1 LKSYGRMEYTI
12 FCDYDVNSQLR
23 VGLCLMKI
31 RKDFLPLSKP
41 SIGEKEIEGVVSC
54 LRSGWITTGPLCKT
68 FEEKFCKLT
77 NASYALSVSSG
88 TAGMHLMLL
97 GLDIKRGDEIITPS
111 MTFASTVN
119 MITLCGAKPVFVDV
133 HYDTLNINV
142 DVIEGKITKRTRGII
157 PVHFAGAPADMDK
170 ILRIAKR
177 YDLFVIED
185 AAHSL
190 GTYYKGVHIGGFGQ
204 SAIFSFHPLKNIT
217 TGEGGMITHN
227 DDHLESQLRL
237 LRFHGIER
245 DAWKRYGRGGNPEYD
260 IKTAGFKYNL
270 TDIQAALGLAQL
282 SRLKGLNSRRRQL
295 ADLYRKELEGVEGLE
310 LPGVPAYEHTHA
322 WHLFVIK
329 VISMDRERF
338 MQRLS
343 EYQIGYG
350 IHFPAGHRLSYI
362 RERYKIKKGELKET
376 ERAST
381 QLVSLPLFP
390 DMKEDDV
397 TYVCEAV
404 RIILRN
410 G

>member
-1 LKSYGRMEYTI
+1 ME
-12 FCDYDVNSQLR
+12 
-23 VGLCLMKI
+23 I
-31 RKDFLPLSKP
+31 RKDFLPLSRP
-41 SIGEKEIEGVVSC
+41 SIGEKEIEEVVSC
-54 LRSGWITTGPLCKT
+54 LRSGWITTGPLCKA
-68 FEEKFCKLT
+68 FEEKFCELT
-77 NASYALSVSSG
+77 GAPYALSVSSG

-97 GLDIKRGDEIITPS
+97 GLGIKRGDEMITPS
-111 MTFASTVN
+111 MTFASTMN
-119 MITLCGAKPVFVDV
+119 MITLCGAKPVFIDI
-133 HYDTLNINV
+133 HYNTLNINA
-142 DVIEGKITKRTRGII
+142 DLIEWKITKRTRGII

-170 ILRIAKR
+170 ILSIAKK
-177 YDLFVIED
+177 YGLFVIED
-185 AAHSL
+185 AAHGL
-190 GTYYKGVHIGGFGQ
+190 GAYYKGVHIGGFGQ

-217 TGEGGMITHN
+217 TGEGGMITHY
-227 DDHLESQLRL
+227 DDQLENQLRL

-245 DAWKRYGRGGNPEYD
+245 DAWKRYGKGGNPEYD

-282 SRLKGLNSRRRQL
+282 SRLEELNSRRRQL
-295 ADLYRKELEGVEGLE
+295 AALYKRGLEGVEGLE
-310 LPGVPAYEHTHA
+310 LPGVPVYPHIHA
-322 WHLFVIK
+322 WHLFIIK

-338 MQRLS
+338 LQKLS

-362 RERYKIKKGELKET
+362 RERYKVKKGELKET

-397 TYVCEAV
+397 SYVCSAV
-404 RIILRN
+404 REILGN